1 MIRLTKEQAEKIGYL
16 KITNWYAI
24 QPIEIKDGTFILP
37 EKVKDDIEKF
47 LIEGKNIIEAQKVS
61 NTLTDIKKYPVKKL
75 DPSELKPAP
84 IDEQIIKR

>member
-1 MIRLTKEQAEKIGYL
+1 VIRLTKIQADKIGYL
-16 KITNWYAI
+16 LIKKWYAI

-37 EKVKDDIEKF
+37 ERVRDDIEKF
-47 LIEGKNIIEAQKVS
+47 LIEGKNIVDVQKTS
-61 NTLTDIKKYPVKKL
+61 DTLTDIKKYPVKKL